1 MRELITLAL
10 DGVVCVARFSEAGS
24 RWRVSF
30 GFSEGICM
38 SQWYAAQR
46 LEAVRGTFSLLSPA
60 ASWPLKKQTKSVQKL
75 KCSTSYEQPLVSP
88 LFYSVLGGQ
97 SALAQPW
104 PIHCSLW
111 LSGQSQNLT
120 LLISFFLMV
129 NGIKDQA
136 RCVHICVKVCRPKG
150 EEQLS
155 K

>member
-1 MRELITLAL
+1 MKGQLWFLRRHLHES
-10 DGVVCVARFSEAGS
+10 VVCSSETRGS
-24 RWRVSF
+24 ERDLF
-30 GFSEGICM
+30 TSEP
-38 SQWYAAQR
+38 SSKLAPQ
-46 LEAVRGTFSLLSPA
+46 E
-60 ASWPLKKQTKSVQKL
+60 TKSDQKL